1 MENRTEYVSNMDL
14 AWAAVTRENLLWAR
28 SVVFSRAFTLRWG
41 ERHVIALV
49 PLFDMLDH
57 SPTAR
62 WEQAL
67 ECPILQAQVLPGFVH
82 LFSVWRFLCFRA
94 LVRIF
99 VCPRC

>member
-1 MENRTEYVSNMDL
+1 MAADDRPEYVSNMDV

-62 WEQAL
+62 WE
-67 ECPILQAQVLPGFVH
+67 
-82 LFSVWRFLCFRA
+82 
-94 LVRIF
+94 
-99 VCPRC
+99 